1 MLTKLRL
8 WQKNGFPI
16 KKICI
21 LENDNTSNYL
31 SCYKL
36 LCPKTNFILETPIE
50 KINNDNN
57 VIETYFG
64 LIQISRFIIF
74 LNEIHKLQP

>member
-8 WQKNGFPI
+8 WQKNGFLI

-50 KINNDNN
+50 KINDDNN
-57 VIETYFG
+57 VIKAYFD
-64 LIQISRFIIF
+64 
-74 LNEIHKLQP
+74 HM

>member
-57 VIETYFG
+57 VIKTYFD
-64 LIQISRFIIF
+64 LIQFSRFIIS
-74 LNEIHKLQP
+74 LNEIYKLQP

>member
-1 MLTKLRL
+1 MLAKLRL
-8 WQKNGFPI
+8 WQKNGFLI

-57 VIETYFG
+57 VIKTYFD
-64 LIQISRFIIF
+64 LMQISRFIIF
-74 LNEIHKLQP
+74 LNEIYKLQP

>member
-8 WQKNGFPI
+8 WQKNGFLI

-57 VIETYFG
+57 VIKTYFD

-74 LNEIHKLQP
+74 LNEIYKLQP